1 MVLFVAIN
9 IANVRF
15 FWAMVSQAQFLP
27 IHLLFLC
34 QFVDDS
40 ISLRVV
46 PPCSRWFQ
54 VVLAYSRQ
62 FQLVIGSSSSLQVV
76 IGYCSFQYVQTIIFI
91 QITGVFK
98 NMMNP
103 GFAQNVA
110 AHFFLSAPCQITK
123 TSWLAVLVLIVTYN
137 EKISKM
143 IRTAHYH

>member
-15 FWAMVSQAQFLP
+15 FGAMVSQAQFLP

-40 ISLRVV
+40 ISLQVV
-46 PPCSRWFQ
+46 PPCSRWLQVVPAYSRWFQLVISGSSSFQ
-54 VVLAYSRQ
+54 VVLT
-62 FQLVIGSSSSLQVV
+62 
-76 IGYCSFQYVQTIIFI
+76 YCSFQYVQAIIFI
-91 QITGVFK
+91 QITGIFK

-110 AHFFLSAPCQITK
+110 AQFFLSIPYQVTK
-123 TSWLAVLVLIVTYN
+123 TSWLAVLVLNSNIQ
-137 EKISKM
+137 
-143 IRTAHYH
+143 